1 MRSIKSIHIKNFRS
15 IVDEKIELEDYTC
28 FVGLNDSGKS
38 NVLKALNLFF
48 NGETDYGT
56 TFNFIED
63 YSKFAKRGAKQA
75 KEIVI
80 ELEIIVPES
89 FREHGIKVWKK
100 TWRMDGLHSDNAS
113 ELLKGKGNAFLSR
126 IKYLYIP
133 AVKSKEYFRSLLS
146 DVYTSMSQTADGA
159 LAELNRQYSGELQR
173 LTASLSEQ
181 IKGVLGLDSSLK
193 IPNDLSI
200 LFRNL
205 TFSTS
210 DADTVDIDLNHRGD
224 GIKARY
230 IPTILRFIQEKTESS
245 RPKRSV
251 YGTYV
256 WGFEE
261 PENGLEYMSCFEM
274 AEEFMSYTD
283 DCQILITT
291 HSPAFYMKSQE
302 KQHECIL
309 TKKENG
315 KSVYTIDDGSEA
327 STVMGLMQMIA
338 PFINEAKRIYAKD
351 HHQLLSELCRV
362 MDIMKRRTDDLDSNQ
377 VLSILECYS
386 SALELLDAY
395 DHMSIEKPQ
404 ETFSSYVLT
413 YDECREYIN
422 QMPFFGESILFGNE
436 KDDSFKSIIGN
447 IYQSFDGVDLYPSVE
462 EKAANLL
469 YLITKDHSFS
479 DGNKRI
485 AAAIFLYFLE
495 KNNMAYKAN
504 GDIRISQDALV
515 ALVVLVAESRPNEK
529 ETIIKL
535 IMNIIS
541 RE

>member
-261 PENGLEYMSCFEM
+261 PENGLEYMSWF
-274 AEEFMSYTD
+274 
-283 DCQILITT
+283 
-291 HSPAFYMKSQE
+291 
-302 KQHECIL
+302 
-309 TKKENG
+309 
-315 KSVYTIDDGSEA
+315 
-327 STVMGLMQMIA
+327 
-338 PFINEAKRIYAKD
+338 
-351 HHQLLSELCRV
+351 
-362 MDIMKRRTDDLDSNQ
+362 
-377 VLSILECYS
+377 
-386 SALELLDAY
+386 
-395 DHMSIEKPQ
+395 
-404 ETFSSYVLT
+404 
-413 YDECREYIN
+413 
-422 QMPFFGESILFGNE
+422 
-436 KDDSFKSIIGN
+436 
-447 IYQSFDGVDLYPSVE
+447 
-462 EKAANLL
+462 
-469 YLITKDHSFS
+469 
-479 DGNKRI
+479 
-485 AAAIFLYFLE
+485 
-495 KNNMAYKAN
+495 
-504 GDIRISQDALV
+504 
-515 ALVVLVAESRPNEK
+515 
-529 ETIIKL
+529 
-535 IMNIIS
+535 
-541 RE
+541 